1 MFKQMLLNGYY
12 DGFDNIVDSDLDK
25 FIQGVGMLNSP
36 INNKVSDNI
45 VIVPSFKSNQLVC
58 F

>member
-36 INNKVSDNI
+36 SNNKVSDNI

>member
-1 MFKQMLLNGYY
+1 MLLNGYY
-12 DGFDNIVDSDLDK
+12 GDFDNIVDSDLDK

-45 VIVPSFKSNQLVC
+45 VIVPSFKSN
-58 F
+58 

>member
-1 MFKQMLLNGYY
+1 MLLNGYY
-12 DGFDNIVDSDLDK
+12 DGFDNIVNSDLDK

-45 VIVPSFKSNQLVC
+45 VVVPSFKSN
-58 F
+58 